1 MKARFGL
8 AALLLSALFWAPGG
22 PAAQLAG
29 TRLAPLQAPLL
40 QPASMTV
47 ASDAPIVVPTAASL
61 NDRGWTGSSA
71 IAPTQDITGD
81 VLAAYTLAVAVSPTE
96 CHLTTPVLAA
106 IGQVESGNLAGHTIG
121 ADHRV
126 SPEILGPVL
135 DGKNYRAVKDTDAG
149 HWDHNTLWDRALG
162 PMQII
167 PASWRVVGLDMD
179 GDGVRDPQNVYD
191 SAGAAMDY
199 LCAGGRDLSTSAGLK
214 QAILSYNESD
224 SYLHAVLAWKS
235 VFESADLDGSGAV
248 PFVAALAVPLDDA
261 AVQVTA
267 AARPAAAPSPTTA
280 TAAETVTSS
289 TPITKPGAPAATP
302 TAPTSPTSPAAPA
315 TPPAATPASPATSP
329 AAAPSAPATSTPDP
343 AAADP
348 APADPAPADPAP
360 ADPPPADPAPSDPTP
375 LPTCPVPVDPDVTT
389 ADQAAQDQPVVSP
402 QTCTAPDGYRFD
414 PDTGLLV
421 PVPATTP

>member
-29 TRLAPLQAPLL
+29 TRLQPLQAPLL

-47 ASDAPIVVPTAASL
+47 ASDAPVVVPTAASL

-121 ADHRV
+121 SDHRV

-149 HWDHNTLWDRALG
+149 HWDHDTIWDRALG

-191 SAGAAMDY
+191 SAGAAMAY

-235 VFESADLDGSGAV
+235 VFESADLDGIGAV
-248 PFVAALAVPLDDA
+248 PFVAALAVPLNDA

-280 TAAETVTSS
+280 TAAEAVTSS
-289 TPITKPGAPAATP
+289 TPIAKPGTPAVTP
-302 TAPTSPTSPAAPA
+302 TAPATPATSPATTPASPA
-315 TPPAATPASPATSP
+315 TPPAATPSTP
-329 AAAPSAPATSTPDP
+329 AASGPDP
-343 AAADP
+343 ADP
-348 APADPAPADPAP
+348 TPADPTPVTPAP
-360 ADPPPADPAPSDPTP
+360 ADPPPADPAPADPTP
-375 LPTCPVPVDPDVTT
+375 LPTCPIPVDPADAP
-389 ADQAAQDQPVVSP
+389 ADQAAQDPPVVSP
-402 QTCTAPDGYRFD
+402 ETCTAPDGYQFD